1 VDNQGKE
8 QVLKVALEPE
18 DNTRLKAEAEVLRKL
33 RRHQFI
39 VQLHDERDYQGRVGI
54 LMDRAGDK
62 TLAQRLRE
70 EGRLHLELLERFGE
84 DLLQVVDWL
93 EQEGVPRLSKSPVN
107 PS

>member
-1 VDNQGKE
+1 
-8 QVLKVALEPE
+8 VLKVALEPE

-62 TLAQRLRE
+62 TLA
-70 EGRLHLELLERFGE
+70 
-84 DLLQVVDWL
+84 
-93 EQEGVPRLSKSPVN
+93 
-107 PS
+107 